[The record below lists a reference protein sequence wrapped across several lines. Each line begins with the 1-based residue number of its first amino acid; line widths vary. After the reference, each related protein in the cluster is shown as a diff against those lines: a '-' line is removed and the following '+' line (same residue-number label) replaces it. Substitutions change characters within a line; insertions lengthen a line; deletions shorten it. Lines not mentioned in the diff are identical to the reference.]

1 MSGGVGKISELSFCD
16 FCLTVGQTFV
26 YCGDGSSLR
35 QLLVRRPSLHLYHV
49 LGRHRIV
56 VSPQPTLRERDAA
69 ADADVQEEQ
78 LELRPEER
86 GPIRETET

>member
-1 MSGGVGKISELSFCD
+1 M
-16 FCLTVGQTFV
+16 
-26 YCGDGSSLR
+26 
-35 QLLVRRPSLHLYHV
+35 RRPSLHLYHV